1 MAELVQTYRAAI
13 TAVVSVVLQEKIVKT
28 VGNLLCLLS
37 VIIFLSQTTLNHRE
51 IEAIGVIASIF
62 TIYKIFIFFLVLF
75 NGWKR

>member
-1 MAELVQTYRAAI
+1 MEELVQTYRAVI

-37 VIIFLSQTTLNHRE
+37 VIMFLSQTTLNHGE
-51 IEAIGVIASIF
+51 IEAIGVITSIF

-75 NGWKR
+75 NRHKR